1 LRISAGFLILSTAL
15 FGGRYF
21 PSESGD
27 VVIPDEVIVRLKPK
41 GNPYAVV
48 SIIPGAQVKGS
59 GKLDMHVLK
68 TNGAAPAERLE
79 ALAAHPLV
87 EFVEPN
93 RVRKTQIS
101 APNDPLYG
109 DQGAL
114 NVIRAV
120 GAWQLMPG
128 AWSYAGTRIKVAV
141 LDTGTDCTHPDFKG
155 SGGSTDSATGGQLN
169 FAKSAAPVATLA
181 TNSGCAWQDDHGHG
195 THVAG
200 TIAAA
205 TQNSAG
211 VASLGYPLEILTY
224 KVLSSQGSGDDMTIA
239 NAITAATDAGANVVS
254 LSLGASGYSQALQ
267 TAVDYAWA
275 RNTLIIAAAGN
286 SGSNTLFFPA
296 SAHHAISVAATD
308 GYTRAGFSNYG
319 PSIAIAAPGV
329 SILSTALRTTGYSY
343 VRMSGTSMATPHVS
357 ALAGLIGMTTP
368 GVATESI
375 VQRIQ
380 QSATGNS
387 GWTQMLGYGVI
398 NAQAAVAGTLV
409 SSAPGS
415 ITGQVVDGS
424 SLPVGGAV
432 VSVAGQTFTTGA
444 YGLFRIA
451 NIPPGSH
458 VLTFSGPQQPSRTMN
473 VGVAPGADT
482 PLLLLTGVPTGLVH
496 GIVTSAGQAVPGAV
510 VYAMS
515 NGLRVA
521 STVAAT
527 DGRYQLELRTGT
539 YEMRAS
545 AIGYRNGSPVPASVS
560 ASTEVPADLSLVR
573 YGQIRGTAR
582 DTGGKIV
589 SAAEAVASGPQMAG
603 SVAAGDGTFSTIG
616 LPAGQ
621 YTMRCSAPGY
631 RAPDPLSISVTDG
644 TATAA
649 DCVFAVPT
657 ITINP
662 PTSVVNAGAQLQL
675 TALAD
680 GIATS
685 TVTWALDSPTG
696 AITNTGLY
704 TAPAAST
711 VARTVKVTATSRDPD
726 RFCDFRQSRH
736 DHRGILEIGVRHGGL
751 QHREQYHQLS
761 RICEHH
767 QYRDYAIHVVAVHG
781 RFPCA
786 SEGLARY
793 GSDRVLLERGDN
805 HENRSGV

>member
-1 LRISAGFLILSTAL
+1 
-15 FGGRYF
+15 
-21 PSESGD
+21 
-27 VVIPDEVIVRLKPK
+27 
-41 GNPYAVV
+41 
-48 SIIPGAQVKGS
+48 
-59 GKLDMHVLK
+59 
-68 TNGAAPAERLE
+68 
-79 ALAAHPLV
+79 
-87 EFVEPN
+87 
-93 RVRKTQIS
+93 
-101 APNDPLYG
+101 
-109 DQGAL
+109 
-114 NVIRAV
+114 
-120 GAWQLMPG
+120 
-128 AWSYAGTRIKVAV
+128 
-141 LDTGTDCTHPDFKG
+141 
-155 SGGSTDSATGGQLN
+155 
-169 FAKSAAPVATLA
+169 
-181 TNSGCAWQDDHGHG
+181 
-195 THVAG
+195 
-200 TIAAA
+200 
-205 TQNSAG
+205 
-211 VASLGYPLEILTY
+211 
-224 KVLSSQGSGDDMTIA
+224 
-239 NAITAATDAGANVVS
+239 
-254 LSLGASGYSQALQ
+254 
-267 TAVDYAWA
+267 
-275 RNTLIIAAAGN
+275 
-286 SGSNTLFFPA
+286 
-296 SAHHAISVAATD
+296 
-308 GYTRAGFSNYG
+308 
-319 PSIAIAAPGV
+319 
-329 SILSTALRTTGYSY
+329 
-343 VRMSGTSMATPHVS
+343 
-357 ALAGLIGMTTP
+357 
-368 GVATESI
+368 
-375 VQRIQ
+375 
-380 QSATGNS
+380 
-387 GWTQMLGYGVI
+387 
-398 NAQAAVAGTLV
+398 
-409 SSAPGS
+409 
-415 ITGQVVDGS
+415 
-424 SLPVGGAV
+424 
-432 VSVAGQTFTTGA
+432 
-444 YGLFRIA
+444 
-451 NIPPGSH
+451 
-458 VLTFSGPQQPSRTMN
+458 MN

-711 VARTVKVTATSRDPD
+711 VARTVKVTATSTQHPGQTGVATLTLPAVTQTGSATFVKVDTTTGGSWKSAYGMEGYSIANSITSYPAYVSITSTGTMPYTWSPSTADSRALQKASPAMD
-726 RFCDFRQSRH
+726 RIASCWNAATTMRIDLAFNDQSTHQVALYFVDWTNMNRTQTVQIV
-736 DHRGILEIGVRHGGL
+736 DSNDNVLDTRSLANFGAGQYLVWNLNGRVSVRFTNTNPNMNAVVSGLFFGGGSAAAGTASFVRADTSTGGSWKGIYGSEGYNIINNVVSYPSYVSVTGTGLMPYTWSPSTTDSRGL
-751 QHREQYHQLS
+751 QKGSPATDRIAACWNSATSIRIDLAFNDQAPHQ
-761 RICEHH
+761 
-767 QYRDYAIHVVAVHG
+767 VAVYMVDWTNMSRTQTVQIVDANENVLDTRSVSAFSGGQYLVWNLSG
-781 RFPCA
+781 RVSIRFINTNPSINA
-786 SEGLARY
+786 
-793 GSDRVLLERGDN
+793 VV
-805 HENRSGV
+805 SGIFF